1 MVKTQNITREM
12 KSIYSLLIFLILFSC
27 KKGVPEESRMTEEV
41 TSYPAWITTDYV
53 MGKFDPASH
62 DSFVLIDKSLADR
75 EGLYLR
81 EDVYRAYKIMQAK
94 AEEEGVRLVIRS
106 ATRNFDYQK
115 GIWER
120 KWTGKTPL
128 SDGTKASDI
137 SDHRERAKK
146 ILLYSSMPG
155 SSRHHWGTDI
165 DLNSFDNSYFEHGE
179 GLKIYEWLKKHAAT
193 YGFCQPYTDKAEG
206 RTGYEEERWH
216 WTFVPVSSDLTK
228 YCSEHL
234 SNDLIS
240 GFLGSE
246 VAADLDIVG
255 TYVLGIGKDC
265 F

>member
-1 MVKTQNITREM
+1 MQSTINMRSVCFLVIALIIT
-12 KSIYSLLIFLILFSC
+12 SC
-27 KKGVPEESRMTEEV
+27 KQGAQEATDMTEEV
-41 TSYPAWITTDYV
+41 TSYADWITTDYV

-62 DSFVLIDKSLADR
+62 ESFELIDKSLADR

-81 EDVYRAYKIMQAK
+81 KDVYKAYKSMHAQAEQDGIK
-94 AEEEGVRLVIRS
+94 LTIRS

-120 KWTGKTPL
+120 KWTGQTKL
-128 SDGTKASDI
+128 SDGITASNI

-165 DLNSFDNSYFEHGE
+165 DLNSFDNSYFENGQ
-179 GLKIYEWLKKHAAT
+179 GQRVYDWLKEYASS
-193 YGFCQPYTDKAEG
+193 YGFCQPYTDKADG
-206 RTGYEEERWH
+206 RTGYEEEKWH
-216 WTFVPVSSDLTK
+216 WTYVPISSELTK
-228 YCSEHL
+228 YSKDHM
-234 SNDLIS
+234 SNSLIS
-240 GFLGSE
+240 GFQGSE
-246 VAADLDIVG
+246 VAEAVDIIG